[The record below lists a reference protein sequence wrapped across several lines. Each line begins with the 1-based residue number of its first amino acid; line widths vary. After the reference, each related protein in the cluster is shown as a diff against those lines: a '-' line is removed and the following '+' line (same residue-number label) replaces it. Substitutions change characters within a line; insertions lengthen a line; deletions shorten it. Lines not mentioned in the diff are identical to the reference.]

1 MLTAVVR
8 SPALRLLRHRAP
20 RGWSRR
26 TAIAHLAAS
35 SGRSIEGE
43 TAAGASDSGY
53 AAAREAQAARLHRF
67 YVDDPLPSSGGTF
80 HLGREESRHATKAL
94 RLKPGD
100 RLEVCDGAGGLVVA
114 ELVGVEG
121 SGRDGGVAAV
131 AAVGEVRRV
140 PFAGPKWDVA
150 VACGSL
156 KGGRA
161 DWLVEKCSEL
171 GASSLVPLLTER
183 SGSVGGSSS
192 SSGNKR
198 GKGKGKGR
206 DRGDRGGDRGDRDDD
221 RGDRGGDELTG
232 REGRWERVASAAMK
246 QSLRNHRLVVH
257 LPTTTTQLCEMVRRA
272 PVALLCAAGAP
283 PLREVMST
291 ADSGTG
297 DGVEAGYSEGGGV
310 LIVGPEGDFTSEEVE
325 TLVAAGARPVGL
337 GPLRLRVE
345 TAAVAIMSCVSMT
358 HPRTQPP
365 GC

>member
-1 MLTAVVR
+1 M
-8 SPALRLLRHRAP
+8 
-20 RGWSRR
+20 
-26 TAIAHLAAS
+26 
-35 SGRSIEGE
+35 
-43 TAAGASDSGY
+43 
-53 AAAREAQAARLHRF
+53 
-67 YVDDPLPSSGGTF
+67 
-80 HLGREESRHATKAL
+80 
-94 RLKPGD
+94 
-100 RLEVCDGAGGLVVA
+100 
-114 ELVGVEG
+114 EG

-183 SGSVGGSSS
+183 SGSVGGSS
-192 SSGNKR
+192 
-198 GKGKGKGR
+198 
-206 DRGDRGGDRGDRDDD
+206 
-221 RGDRGGDELTG
+221 
-232 REGRWERVASAAMK
+232 EGRWERVAAAAMK

-257 LPTTTTQLCEMVRRA
+257 PALTTTQLCEMVRRA

-283 PLREVMST
+283 PLREVMSM
-291 ADSGTG
+291 AESRTG

-310 LIVGPEGDFTSEEVE
+310 LIVGPEGDFTPEEVE

-345 TAAVAIMSCVSMT
+345 TAAVAIISCVSMT

>member
-1 MLTAVVR
+1 MLTAMVR
-8 SPALRLLRHRAP
+8 SPALRLLRPRARAGWSPRSAVAP
-20 RGWSRR
+20 R
-26 TAIAHLAAS
+26 AAS
-35 SGRSIEGE
+35 SSRASASDGE
-43 TAAGASDSGY
+43 TAAGAADAGY
-53 AAAREAQAARLHRF
+53 AAAREAQASRLHRF

-100 RLEVCDGAGGLVVA
+100 RLEVCDGAGGLVIA
-114 ELVGVEG
+114 ELVGMEG

-131 AAVGEVRRV
+131 AAVEEVRRI
-140 PFAGPKWDVA
+140 PFAGPRWDVA

-171 GASSLVPLLTER
+171 GAASLIPTLTER
-183 SGSVGGSSS
+183 SNSVGGSSQDKK
-192 SSGNKR
+192 GARK
-198 GKGKGKGR
+198 KGKDDG
-206 DRGDRGGDRGDRDDD
+206 DDD
-221 RGDRGGDELTG
+221 DTERSG
-232 REGRWERVASAAMK
+232 REGRWERVAAASAK
-246 QSLRNHRLVVH
+246 QCLRRHRLAVRPPANV
-257 LPTTTTQLCEMVRRA
+257 TQLCEAVRRA

-283 PLREVMST
+283 PLREVMSA
-291 ADSGTG
+291 ADTRMG
-297 DGVEAGYSEGGGV
+297 DDVDAGYYGEDGGGV
-310 LIVGPEGDFTSEEVE
+310 LIVGPEGDFTPEEVE
-325 TLVAAGARPVGL
+325 LLVAAGARPVGL

>member
-183 SGSVGGSSS
+183 SGSVGGSGSS
-192 SSGNKR
+192 SSG
-198 GKGKGKGR
+198 
-206 DRGDRGGDRGDRDDD
+206 
-221 RGDRGGDELTG
+221 E
-232 REGRWERVASAAMK
+232 
-246 QSLRNHRLVVH
+246 
-257 LPTTTTQLCEMVRRA
+257 
-272 PVALLCAAGAP
+272 
-283 PLREVMST
+283 
-291 ADSGTG
+291 
-297 DGVEAGYSEGGGV
+297 
-310 LIVGPEGDFTSEEVE
+310 
-325 TLVAAGARPVGL
+325 
-337 GPLRLRVE
+337 
-345 TAAVAIMSCVSMT
+345 
-358 HPRTQPP
+358 
-365 GC
+365 

>member
-183 SGSVGGSSS
+183 SGSVGGSGSSS

-206 DRGDRGGDRGDRDDD
+206 DRGDRGDD

-232 REGRWERVASAAMK
+232 REGRWESEINTLQTFGSYVLLCRPTWPNVPSGLETFAIQASRQRVATAK
-246 QSLRNHRLVVH
+246 GSLF
-257 LPTTTTQLCEMVRRA
+257 RRVCWA
-272 PVALLCAAGAP
+272 CRELGQRDCNRHPVI
-283 PLREVMST
+283 
-291 ADSGTG
+291 GT
-297 DGVEAGYSEGGGV
+297 
-310 LIVGPEGDFTSEEVE
+310 
-325 TLVAAGARPVGL
+325 R
-337 GPLRLRVE
+337 
-345 TAAVAIMSCVSMT
+345 
-358 HPRTQPP
+358 PP
-365 GC
+365 GA

>member
-26 TAIAHLAAS
+26 TAAAPRAAS
-35 SGRSIEGE
+35 SGAPIEGE

-80 HLGREESRHATKAL
+80 HLGREESRHATRAL

-171 GASSLVPLLTER
+171 GAASLVPLLTER

-192 SSGNKR
+192 SGDKKGR
-198 GKGKGKGR
+198 GRGRDRDR
-206 DRGDRGGDRGDRDDD
+206 DRGDFSDS
-221 RGDRGGDELTG
+221 GDELTG
-232 REGRWERVASAAMK
+232 REGRWERVAAAAMK

-257 LPTTTTQLCEMVRRA
+257 PPTTTTQLCEMVRRA

-283 PLREVMST
+283 PLREVMSM
-291 ADSGTG
+291 ADSRTG
-297 DGVEAGYSEGGGV
+297 DGLEGGYSEGGGV

>member
-26 TAIAHLAAS
+26 TAAAPRAAS

-114 ELVGVEG
+114 ELVGMEG

-192 SSGNKR
+192 SSGDNKR
-198 GKGKGKGR
+198 GKNRGKGFN
-206 DRGDRGGDRGDRDDD
+206 D
-221 RGDRGGDELTG
+221 GDELTG
-232 REGRWERVASAAMK
+232 REGRWERVAAAAMK

-257 LPTTTTQLCEMVRRA
+257 PALTTTQLCEMVRRA
-272 PVALLCAAGAP
+272 PVALLCAAGGP
-283 PLREVMST
+283 PLREVMSM
-291 ADSGTG
+291 AESRTG

-310 LIVGPEGDFTSEEVE
+310 LIVGPEGDFTPEEVE